1 MSTTVESIV
10 RSTDRRRIAESL
22 VFAMSDCIMLSV
34 KTRAFAWNV
43 TGPFAAALRPMFIL
57 QHKDMEIAIEEMS
70 MRIRFLGNPAPT
82 ALSQLLSLSNIR
94 EEAEVLEWREMVS
107 QLVQD
112 QAIAA
117 QSARQVY
124 NFAELTTDTA
134 TQELVAR
141 RITRHERNAW
151 ELKALLE

>member
-1 MSTTVESIV
+1 MSSTVESIV

-22 VFAMSDCIMLSV
+22 VFALADAVMLSV
-34 KTRAFAWNV
+34 KTRGFAWNV
-43 TGPFAAALRPMFIL
+43 SGPFAASLRPMFIL

-82 ALSQLLSLSNIR
+82 ALSQLMSLSNIR
-94 EEAEVLEWREMVS
+94 EEAEVLDWRDMVS

-112 QAIAA
+112 QTIAA
-117 QSARQVY
+117 QSARQVH

-134 TQELVAR
+134 TQDLVAR
-141 RITRHERNAW
+141 RIARHERNAW
-151 ELKALLE
+151 ELKALLD

>member
-1 MSTTVESIV
+1 MSSVIESIV
-10 RSTDRRRIAESL
+10 RSTDRKRIAEAL
-22 VFAMSDCIMLSV
+22 VFAMADAVVLSV

-43 TGPFAAALRPMFIL
+43 TGPFAASLRPMLIL
-57 QHKDMEIAIEEMS
+57 QHKDMEIAVEEIS

-82 ALSQLLSLSNIR
+82 ALGQLLSLSNIR
-94 EEAEVLEWREMVS
+94 EESEVLEWREMIS

-117 QSARQVY
+117 QSARQAH

-134 TQELVAR
+134 TQDLVAR
-141 RITRHERNAW
+141 RIARHERNAW
-151 ELKALLE
+151 ELRALLE

>member
-22 VFAMSDCIMLSV
+22 VFAMADCVMLSI
-34 KTRAFAWNV
+34 KTRAFSWNI
-43 TGPFAAALRPMFIL
+43 TGPFAACLRPMFIL

-82 ALSQLLSLSNIR
+82 ALSQLISLSSIR
-94 EEAEVLEWREMVS
+94 EESEVLEWREMVS
-107 QLVQD
+107 QLLQD

>member
-1 MSTTVESIV
+1 MSNIVESIV
-10 RSTDRRRIAESL
+10 RSTDRRRIAEAL
-22 VFAMSDCIMLSV
+22 VFAMADCIMLSV

-43 TGPFAAALRPMFIL
+43 TGPFSASLRPMFIL
-57 QHKDMEIAIEEMS
+57 QHKDMEIAIEEIS

-94 EEAEVLEWREMVS
+94 EESEVLEWREMVS

-117 QSARQVY
+117 QSAKQVY

-134 TQELVAR
+134 TQELVAK

>member
-1 MSTTVESIV
+1 MSSIVESIV

-22 VFAMSDCIMLSV
+22 VFAMADAVMLSV
-34 KTRAFAWNV
+34 KTRAFSWNV
-43 TGPFAAALRPMFIL
+43 TGPFAASLRPMFIL
-57 QHKDMEIAIEEMS
+57 QHKDMEIAVEEMS

-94 EEAEVLEWREMVS
+94 EESEVLEWREMVS

-112 QAIAA
+112 QATAA

-134 TQELVAR
+134 TQELMVKH
-141 RITRHERNAW
+141 ITQHERNAW

>member
-1 MSTTVESIV
+1 MSSTIESIV
-10 RSTDRRRIAESL
+10 RSTDRKRIAEAL
-22 VFAMSDCIMLSV
+22 VYAMADAVVLSV

-43 TGPFAAALRPMFIL
+43 AGPFAASLRPMLIL
-57 QHKDMEIAIEEMS
+57 QHKDMEITIEEIS

-82 ALSQLLSLSNIR
+82 ALGQLLSLSNVR
-94 EEAEVLEWREMVS
+94 EESEVLEWREMIG

-117 QSARQVY
+117 QSARQVH

-134 TQELVAR
+134 TQDLVAR
-141 RITRHERNAW
+141 RIARHERNAW

>member
-1 MSTTVESIV
+1 MSSTVESIV

-22 VFAMSDCIMLSV
+22 VYAMADAVMLSV

-43 TGPFAAALRPMFIL
+43 TGPFAASLRPMFIL
-57 QHKDMEIAIEEMS
+57 QHKDMEIAIEEIS
-70 MRIRFLGNPAPT
+70 MRIRVLGNSAPT
-82 ALSQLLSLSNIR
+82 ALSQLMSLSNIR
-94 EEAEVLEWREMVS
+94 EEAEVPEWREMVS
-107 QLVQD
+107 QLVHD

-117 QSARQVY
+117 QSARQVH

-134 TQELVAR
+134 TQDLVAR
-141 RITRHERNAW
+141 RIARHERNAW

>member
-1 MSTTVESIV
+1 MSTSVESIV

-22 VFAMSDCIMLSV
+22 VFAMSDAVMLSI

-43 TGPFAAALRPMFIL
+43 IGPFAASLRPMFIL
-57 QHKDMEIAIEEMS
+57 QHKDLEIAIEEMS

-82 ALSQLLSLSNIR
+82 ALSQLMSLSNIR
-94 EEAEVLEWREMVS
+94 EEAEVLEWRDMVS

-112 QAIAA
+112 QTIAA
-117 QSARQVY
+117 QSARHVY